1 MVVRAT
7 LIRCGGLPSRRS
19 TRRSSSRCAR
29 RGSAVVRFTVSDLL
43 DFAWQLRTGG
53 RLRGLLDE
61 RLGVLSESGVWWP
74 AADVCAAPARAESNE
89 VWKKLEMGFV
99 MEV

>member
-1 MVVRAT
+1 
-7 LIRCGGLPSRRS
+7 
-19 TRRSSSRCAR
+19 
-29 RGSAVVRFTVSDLL
+29 
-43 DFAWQLRTGG
+43 
-53 RLRGLLDE
+53 LLDE